1 MRAGSWVHAAAAPP
15 HQAFTSDPAGV
26 VSDAVRFCPFA
37 TGNDI
42 LYAKACTSRRAM
54 PSHDPATL
62 VWRPDGCAV
71 TGFDSRAF
79 VSLLQGRTLVFSGD
93 SLMRQLFLGTL
104 CALPMLSAT
113 PLLAVGAAHIGRH
126 RKADN
131 TTVGD
136 CTHWCSPGPLEAY
149 TLPMLQAYL
158 ARLKPHSS
166 KERGARTRG

>member
-1 MRAGSWVHAAAAPP
+1 MRPGSWVHAAAAPP

-26 VSDAVRFCPFA
+26 VSD
-37 TGNDI
+37 
-42 LYAKACTSRRAM
+42 
-54 PSHDPATL
+54 
-62 VWRPDGCAV
+62 
-71 TGFDSRAF
+71 
-79 VSLLQGRTLVFSGD
+79 
-93 SLMRQLFLGTL
+93 
-104 CALPMLSAT
+104 
-113 PLLAVGAAHIGRH
+113 

-149 TLPMLQAYL
+149 TLPLLQAYL

>member
-37 TGNDI
+37 T
-42 LYAKACTSRRAM
+42 
-54 PSHDPATL
+54 
-62 VWRPDGCAV
+62 
-71 TGFDSRAF
+71 
-79 VSLLQGRTLVFSGD
+79 
-93 SLMRQLFLGTL
+93 
-104 CALPMLSAT
+104 LSAT

-158 ARLKPHSS
+158 ERLKPWSS
-166 KERGARTRG
+166 KERGARTRPK